1 MMEINGGTF
10 KPNMPPGGYGIQTA
24 KNYQKLLDTN
34 PAQATS
40 VSIRWGAPDNLRVE
54 SVSF

>member
-1 MMEINGGTF
+1 MEINGGTF